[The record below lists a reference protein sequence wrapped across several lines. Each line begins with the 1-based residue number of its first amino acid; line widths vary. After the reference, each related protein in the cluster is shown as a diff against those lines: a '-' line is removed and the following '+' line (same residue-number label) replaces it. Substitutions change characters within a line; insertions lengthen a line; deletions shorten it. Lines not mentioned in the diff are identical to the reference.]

1 MSENRMNPKI
11 AVVGLGYV
19 GLPLAISLAE
29 HFSVTG
35 FDVDHDRIQELRAG
49 FDRTKELSKQRLEE
63 TTLVIS
69 SDLDVLERQDIFIVA
84 VPTPVSLDNQ
94 PDMTILK
101 EASKLVGR
109 FLKPGNV
116 VVFESTVYPG
126 VTEFVCGPCLEET
139 SGLIAG
145 KDFYL
150 GYSPERINPGD
161 HEHTVNKVI
170 KVVSGQTPDISR
182 LLADVYGKING
193 GRIFVAKNIPTAEAA
208 KVIENAQRD
217 INIAFVNEVAK
228 VMSKLGL
235 SVYDVLEAASTKWNF
250 LPFHPGLVGGHCVGV
265 DPYYLSSCAL
275 QAGITPDIILAGRQV
290 NESMSQ
296 FIAQL
301 VVERTKE
308 GDKILILGL
317 TFKENIPDL
326 RNTKVVDVM
335 RSISKD
341 RQVWIHDAWADKQE
355 AEDLYGIRL
364 LSHLGDHGPYDLVL
378 MAVAH
383 DEYFAL
389 SPQELKR
396 LLNPGGWVLDLKGIW
411 RKMPWENFPEVQYLT
426 L

>member
-1 MSENRMNPKI
+1 MKGGDMNPKI
-11 AVVGLGYV
+11 AIIGLGYV
-19 GLPLAISLAE
+19 GLPLAVSLAK

-35 FDVDHDRIQELRAG
+35 FDVDHQRVKELTSG
-49 FDRTKELSKQRLEE
+49 WDRTKEITKEQLEE

-69 SDLDVLERQDIFIVA
+69 SDPGILEGQDIFIVA

-94 PDMTILK
+94 PDMTLLR

-109 FLKPGNV
+109 FLKTGAI

-126 VTEFVCGPCLEET
+126 VTETICGPCLEET
-139 SGLIAG
+139 SGLLSG

-161 HEHTVNKVI
+161 HEHTVTKVI
-170 KVVSGQTPDISR
+170 KVVSGQTREVSE
-182 LLADVYGKING
+182 LLAEIYGKING
-193 GRIFVAKNIPTAEAA
+193 GRIFVAKNIATAEAA

-275 QAGITPDIILAGRQV
+275 QAGITPEIILAGRHV

-301 VVERTKE
+301 IMERTTV
-308 GDKILILGL
+308 GDKILVLGV

-326 RNTKVVDVM
+326 RNTKVVDVIT
-335 RSISKD
+335 SINKD
-341 RQVWIHDAWADKQE
+341 RQVWAHDVWADKQE
-355 AEDLYGIRL
+355 AENFYGLHLI
-364 LSHLGDHGPYDLVL
+364 SHLDDQGPYDLVL
-378 MAVAH
+378 AAVAH
-383 DEYFAL
+383 DEYLSL
-389 SPQELKR
+389 SPQDFQKLLK
-396 LLNPGGWVLDLKGIW
+396 PGGWIVDLKGIW
-411 RKMPWENFPEVQYLT
+411 RKNPWENFPQINYIT